1 MVLNLVA
8 VVIGYILGII
18 PFVVLNILIINGKK
32 ESEKEETDKEKVEEK
47 LYNYYKN
54 QEDILNEWLNGSI
67 NKEDD
72 NEINQEDIF
81 KEYVTGKTVKKG
93 V

>member
-72 NEINQEDIF
+72 NEINQEDIY